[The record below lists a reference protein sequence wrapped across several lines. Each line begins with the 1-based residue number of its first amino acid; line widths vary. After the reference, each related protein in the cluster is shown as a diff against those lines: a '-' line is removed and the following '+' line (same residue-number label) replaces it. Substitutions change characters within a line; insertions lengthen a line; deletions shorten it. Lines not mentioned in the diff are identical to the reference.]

1 MQLGVPTLRQSL
13 KDRLSASA
21 GRKARLAWSL
31 QAPCLLVQ
39 IRTTCC
45 TKDKALFG
53 PIYSTSKKLVRLL
66 RVFNALQAALVH
78 RRMAMLYELIPS
90 NHTVEKCVPRHDV
103 LMPKRLPWMPRFAK
117 HRVLR
122 RKVEA
127 RRSKVKNKK
136 SLKNATT
143 CFTCHFFASS

>member
-1 MQLGVPTLRQSL
+1 
-13 KDRLSASA
+13 
-21 GRKARLAWSL
+21 
-31 QAPCLLVQ
+31 
-39 IRTTCC
+39 
-45 TKDKALFG
+45 
-53 PIYSTSKKLVRLL
+53 LL
-66 RVFNALQAALVH
+66 RVFNALHRYSQKCTRLPIQATVPNPFAPPAPRATPGKAALVH

-136 SLKNATT
+136 SLKNART